1 MTQVIVSRTMHPSAF
16 VVRSLRYQLQ
26 KAILKSPEQGVAY
39 FHSSVGRLWLNA
51 HWVGEYTS
59 VTLSGAHADI
69 PTRKILAVGNE
80 VEEGMDIFLDLHK
93 QASRLEINEVV
104 ETMCWEDD
112 AHAFISAVATKF
124 NLLGCGYFT
133 QEDVEKGLE
142 WKMSQSEFQELKQDL
157 REFHK
162 SSGTSQKCW
171 STILQNSI

>member
-133 QEDVEKGLE
+133 QEDVEKELE
-142 WKMSQSEFQELKQDL
+142 RKMSQAEFQELKQDL

-162 SSGTSQKCW
+162 SSGTSQKCL

>member
-26 KAILKSPEQGVAY
+26 KEILKSPEQGVAY

-133 QEDVEKGLE
+133 QEDVEKELE
-142 WKMSQSEFQELKQDL
+142 RKMSQVEFQELKQDL

-162 SSGTSQKCW
+162 SSGTSRKCL

>member
-1 MTQVIVSRTMHPSAF
+1 MTQVIVSCTMHPSAF

-26 KAILKSPEQGVAY
+26 KEILKSPEQGVAY

-133 QEDVEKGLE
+133 QEDVEKELE
-142 WKMSQSEFQELKQDL
+142 RKMSQVEFQELKQDL

-162 SSGTSQKCW
+162 SSGTSRKCL